1 MLRSIEQLLGYG
13 LFAKNDDVG
22 KCKDLLF
29 DDRWWTIRYMVADTG
44 NWLVGHQV
52 LVSPHMI
59 VKADWKTRH
68 ILLNISKQK
77 LEECPTP
84 LEHETVSREHEKKI
98 FQYFG
103 YPYYW
108 SGPGLWGS
116 EPFPIATDAVLAAQM
131 HEEADSKKENKK
143 ENHLRSF
150 KVVKGYDIKA
160 LDGEIGHVKDF
171 IVDDKSWALRYVVVD
186 TRNWFPGGKKVLLS
200 LDWARSIDWAESTFE
215 VDLKKEQIENA
226 PEFDPEQ
233 PVNVETEVRLY
244 DYYGRP
250 MEANIDKRLQ
260 QNIGNPFL

>member
-1 MLRSIEQLLGYG
+1 MLRSAEQLLGYG
-13 LFAKNDDVG
+13 LFAQQEDVG
-22 KCKDLLF
+22 TCKDLLF

-68 ILLNISKQK
+68 ILLNIPKHK

-98 FQYFG
+98 FQHFG

-108 SGPGLWGS
+108 SGAGLWGS
-116 EPFPIATDAVLAAQM
+116 EPYPIAADAALAEQM
-131 HEEADSKKENKK
+131 QEETGPKEDKK

-150 KVVKGYDIKA
+150 KAIKGYDIKA
-160 LDGEIGHVKDF
+160 LDGEIGHVEDF
-171 IVDDKSWALRYVVVD
+171 IVDDKTWALRYVVVD
-186 TRNWFPGGKKVLLS
+186 TRNWFPGGKKLLLS
-200 LDWARSIDWAESTFE
+200 MNWARSVDWAKSTFE
-215 VDLKKEQIENA
+215 VDMKKEQIENA
-226 PEFDPEQ
+226 PEFDPEE
-233 PVNVETEVRLY
+233 PVNMETEVRLY

-250 MEANIDKRLQ
+250 MERNIDKRLQ
-260 QNIGNPFL
+260 QNIGNPFI